1 MSYIF
6 ESPDRG
12 QTVYKREF
20 GSTTRVLHSIA
31 DSVEEAKQEVKD
43 AKLFK
48 KIRLAAKTNKALQ
61 EALER
66 VIIVYHLTEKDDG
79 ETS

>member
-1 MSYIF
+1 MPKIF

-12 QTVYKREF
+12 NTVYSREF
-20 GSTTRVLHSIA
+20 GSTTRVLHSVS
-31 DSVEEAKQEVKD
+31 DSVEEAKQEARD
-43 AKLFK
+43 TKLFK
-48 KIRLAAKTNKALQ
+48 KIRLAAKTNKVLQ

-79 ETS
+79 ETT